1 MGRRLFKE
9 RRPALQLPVSH
20 TTVGYASAFER
31 AAPGATSQQ
40 GIGGGVAGIANCLLQ
55 ISDWLGEKTERSN
68 DSESIKSQD

>member
-1 MGRRLFKE
+1 
-9 RRPALQLPVSH
+9 
-20 TTVGYASAFER
+20 VGYASAFER